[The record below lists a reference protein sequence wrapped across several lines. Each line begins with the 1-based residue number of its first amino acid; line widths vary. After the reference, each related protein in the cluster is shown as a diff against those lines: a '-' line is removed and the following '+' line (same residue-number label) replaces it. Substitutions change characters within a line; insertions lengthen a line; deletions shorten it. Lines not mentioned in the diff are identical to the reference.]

1 MKKSTNTSKRKSGT
15 KPDTSLHLG
24 QERRAW
30 LKAHNGIQPT
40 IMRLIDDAMKSQ
52 PRLSG

>member
-30 LKAHNGIQPT
+30 LQKQGGIQPT
-40 IMRLIDDAMKSQ
+40 INRLIDKAMSA
-52 PRLSG
+52 